1 MTLFVR
7 LTVLLLLLLAQ
18 AGAYAEIDNVYLS
31 ELQARARQMKLSE
44 RPEWLKLIHYM
55 PRLLVHGYKGQV
67 DSRKFYLAEDGKTNP
82 QAELDATLAS
92 FYSDIQET
100 DKIQNPQCSFVA
112 RYAWLNAQLKFN
124 AARLKPQICKR
135 YELWHAALNP
145 SGLTLIFA
153 SAYLNSPSSMY
164 GHTLIRVDA
173 KDQNE
178 QTRLLAYSVSFAA
191 STNET
196 NGLAFAING
205 LFGGYPG
212 EFSILPYYAKVREY
226 SDIENRD
233 IWEYQLQLAPGE
245 VDRVLM
251 HAWELGPQYFDYFF
265 FDENCAYHLLGLLQ
279 VARPEFEFTKEFPG
293 WAIPSDT
300 MRAITAYPGLVT
312 HAVYRP
318 AQATL
323 LHNQLKSMNAREKE
337 LVRALSQN
345 RMAPSDSSLTAL
357 PLARNAAV
365 LETSYDYVNYQRAT
379 GKMNAADAGP
389 IMRQL
394 QSSRSHLDYMSP
406 PVDTHEPK
414 TKPDEGHLS
423 SRVAVGAGR
432 REAQN
437 FQELQLR
444 ATYHDLMDQDE
455 GYVRGA
461 EIEFFDMSIRHYDF
475 SPARV
480 ERVTAVDILS
490 LSPRDEFFHPTSW
503 KVSGGL
509 ARIRALNGSEPLA
522 WVLDGGAGGAWSN
535 ERDTV
540 FSYAML
546 DISSRLNRTLDKGY
560 ALGTGASVGSYVD
573 GSTAWRIHPYLK
585 AMRYFGGQRD
595 SVWSLGLEQRI
606 ALKRDSAL
614 RLDIAR
620 KHELQ
625 NTYNMA
631 TASIL
636 VYF

>member
-1 MTLFVR
+1 MTFPMR
-7 LTVLLLLLLAQ
+7 LIAMLVLLLVQ
-18 AGAYAEIDNVYLS
+18 AEAYAEIDSVYLS
-31 ELQARARQMKLSE
+31 ELQTRARQMKLAE

-55 PRLLVHGYKGQV
+55 PRFFVHGYKGQV
-67 DSRKFYLAEDGKTNP
+67 DSGKFYLAQDGKTNP
-82 QAELDATLAS
+82 QSELDATLAS
-92 FYSDIQET
+92 FYSDITES
-100 DKIQNPQCSFVA
+100 DKIQNPQCAFVA
-112 RYAWLNAQLKFN
+112 RHAWLNAQLKFD
-124 AARLKPQICKR
+124 AARLKPQSCRR
-135 YELWHAALNP
+135 YEQWHAALNP
-145 SGLTLIFA
+145 SGLTLVFA

-191 STNET
+191 STTET

-233 IWEYQLQLAPGE
+233 IWEYQLKLAPEE

-279 VARPEFEFTKEFPG
+279 VARPEFEFTKSFPG

-300 MRAITAYPGLVT
+300 MRAITGYPDLVT
-312 HAVYRP
+312 KTVYRP

-323 LHNQLKSMNAREKE
+323 LHNQLKSMSAQEKE
-337 LVRALSQN
+337 LVRGLSLNQISP
-345 RMAPSDSSLTAL
+345 ADSSLAAL
-357 PLARNAAV
+357 PVARTAAV

-379 GKMNAADAGP
+379 GKMNVADAGP
-389 IMRQL
+389 VMRQL
-394 QSSRSHLDYMSP
+394 QSARSHLDYMSP
-406 PVDTHEPK
+406 PVDPHEPK
-414 TKPDEGHLS
+414 TKPDEGHPS
-423 SRVAVGAGR
+423 SRVAFGAGR
-432 REAQN
+432 RDALN
-437 FQELQLR
+437 FQEMQIR
-444 ATYHDLMDQDE
+444 ATYHDLMDQDA

-461 EIEFFDMSIRHYDF
+461 QIEFFDMSVRHYAN
-475 SPARV
+475 SSTRV

-490 LSPRDEFFHPTSW
+490 LSPRDDFFHPTSW

-509 ARIRALNGSEPLA
+509 ERVQAARGGEPLA

-535 ERDTV
+535 ERDTA
-540 FSYAML
+540 FTYAML
-546 DISSRLNRTLDKGY
+546 DISSRLNRALDKGY

-573 GSTAWRIHPYLK
+573 GSTAWRIHPYAR
-585 AMRYFGGQRD
+585 AMRYFGGQLD
-595 SVWSLGLEQRI
+595 SVWNLGLEQRI
-606 ALKRDSAL
+606 SLSRDSAI

-620 KHELQ
+620 KRELK
-625 NTYNMA
+625 NTYNTA